1 MQVMAKLFIV
11 LGIVL
16 VIIGVAIGYAPW
28 LFGWFGKLPGDIRI
42 ERENGVFFFPLTSML
57 LISVVVS
64 LLLSL
69 FFRR

>member
-1 MQVMAKLFIV
+1 MARLFIV
-11 LGIVL
+11 AGLLL

-28 LFGWFGKLPGDIRI
+28 LFGWFGKLPGEIRI
-42 ERENGVFFFPLTSML
+42 ERENGVFFFPLVSML
-57 LISVVVS
+57 VISVVVS